1 MFSGFKSQCTIS
13 TSCRVRKARDFSSC
27 RENFRIRFK
36 DTPLNLYGG
45 RRDALTFGSTDGW
58 SKLSS

>member
-27 RENFRIRFK
+27 RENFRIKFK
-36 DTPLNLYGG
+36 DTPLNLYEGREGG
-45 RRDALTFGSTDGW
+45 REALTFGSTDGW
-58 SKLSS
+58 ME